1 MTTGASKTNG
11 RKKGMKENN
20 RRTFGRAA
28 WGGKA
33 VLFCLGVLAMVALVV
48 VVAVLAAVMLA
59 DTVLPSAVTG
69 HERNPGTRRSGGNT
83 PRRSPPRKTVVSR
96 GQPGR

>member
-1 MTTGASKTNG
+1 
-11 RKKGMKENN
+11 MKENN

-28 WGGKA
+28 WVGKA

-59 DTVLPSAVTG
+59 DTVLPAAVTG
-69 HERNPGTRRSGGNT
+69 HERNPGVQAIRWEHTETLATSQDGCFAGAARTVSRSSTSRRSRT
-83 PRRSPPRKTVVSR
+83 I
-96 GQPGR
+96 